1 MSVGDKRRWREGRQ
15 MFKLHCLVNIDNS
28 QRLLYFG
35 LVYYCDIIITYW
47 LTVGWR
53 QWPLRLPHVR

>member
-28 QRLLYFG
+28 LAYSG
-35 LVYYCDIIITYW
+35 LETMASEITS
-47 LTVGWR
+47 R
-53 QWPLRLPHVR
+53 QMTITEH